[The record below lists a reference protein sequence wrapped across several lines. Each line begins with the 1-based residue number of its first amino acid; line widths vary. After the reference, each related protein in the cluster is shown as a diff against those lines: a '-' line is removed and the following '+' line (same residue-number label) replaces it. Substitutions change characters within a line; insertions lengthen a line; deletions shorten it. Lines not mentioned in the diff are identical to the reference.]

1 MIYKSLIMKFICEL
15 KKFLIYIQ
23 MFSDA
28 YFRNRIREIFYCLN
42 IEVPVNS
49 DTRNRIAGELYNAV
63 TEKEEKNANPGS

>member
-1 MIYKSLIMKFICEL
+1 
-15 KKFLIYIQ
+15 

-63 TEKEEKNANPGS
+63 TEKEEKKCKSWFMNSTYP